1 MEFPVTR
8 YGLNF
13 RLVVESDAEFIVGL
27 RTHEKL
33 ARYISYTDNS
43 LENQINWIKR
53 YKEREAAGL
62 EYYILFEDE
71 ANGPLG
77 VFRLYH
83 IEGDHFTAGSWLV
96 KPDADELAAIKSDLF
111 MLILGFEE
119 LKLTRCFIDI
129 RKDNTKLVRY
139 HTRFFRQID
148 EDEHNIYLDMDI
160 PAYEHKRKY
169 LTSILHE

>member
-1 MEFPVTR
+1 MA
-8 YGLNF
+8 
-13 RLVVESDAEFIVGL
+13 RLVYSG
-27 RTHEKL
+27 
-33 ARYISYTDNS
+33 YITSKATT
-43 LENQINWIKR
+43 L
-53 YKEREAAGL
+53 
-62 EYYILFEDE
+62 
-71 ANGPLG
+71 
-77 VFRLYH
+77 
-83 IEGDHFTAGSWLV
+83 AGSWLV